1 MAPVPYVRFNALVPV
16 DMGKNFSNP
25 FFTFEVL
32 HHATHI
38 TRSPFEIQATGT
50 VFGHQTTV
58 DLFSLPGHRFH
69 FTNGIVDG
77 GEIGRIVSAGYEYM
91 TPMTYFTIANLH
103 VPVDQFK
110 FDERLLFTHP
120 DQALGRFDT
129 LFFYNLT
136 NFVATAPNDNFF
148 SFHGKDIYEFDN
160 GSFGNVVIHNWKKG
174 IDALAFK
181 SSLGVTWTDF
191 YSHSNIVH
199 NSLVFTYDMSDTIT
213 ILGIT
218 AWSQFHHSEFLW

>member
-120 DQALGRFDT
+120 DQALGRFERMRPDLMT
-129 LFFYNLT
+129 R
-136 NFVATAPNDNFF
+136 VAA
-148 SFHGKDIYEFDN
+148 E
-160 GSFGNVVIHNWKKG
+160 
-174 IDALAFK
+174 
-181 SSLGVTWTDF
+181 
-191 YSHSNIVH
+191 
-199 NSLVFTYDMSDTIT
+199 
-213 ILGIT
+213 
-218 AWSQFHHSEFLW
+218 

>member
-1 MAPVPYVRFNALVPV
+1 
-16 DMGKNFSNP
+16 MGKNFSNP

-77 GEIGRIVSAGYEYM
+77 GEIGYM

-136 NFVATAPNDNFF
+136 KFVATAPNDNFF